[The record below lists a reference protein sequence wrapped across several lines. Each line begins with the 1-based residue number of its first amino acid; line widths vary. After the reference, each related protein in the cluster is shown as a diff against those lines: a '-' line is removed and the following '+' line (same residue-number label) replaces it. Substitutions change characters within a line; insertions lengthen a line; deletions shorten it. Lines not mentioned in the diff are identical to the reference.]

1 MKVAIGSDERT
12 HLTDVV
18 IDDLR
23 KRGYEV
29 ETIGP
34 LAGQV
39 AYWPD
44 VAIEVGKRV
53 ASGTADE
60 GILLCWTGTGVSI
73 AANKIPGVRAAL
85 CWDAETARGAKKW
98 DGANVL
104 CMSLRYTS
112 EIVAKEILDAWLN
125 TREIDPTEVANIEKV
140 KSLDEHR
147 RL

>member
-60 GILLCWTGTGVSI
+60 GILFCWTGTGVSI

-104 CMSLRYTS
+104 VHVSALYLGDRGQRDLGRLAQHS
-112 EIVAKEILDAWLN
+112 RDRSHRGRQH
-125 TREIDPTEVANIEKV
+125 REGQ
-140 KSLDEHR
+140 KSG
-147 RL
+147 